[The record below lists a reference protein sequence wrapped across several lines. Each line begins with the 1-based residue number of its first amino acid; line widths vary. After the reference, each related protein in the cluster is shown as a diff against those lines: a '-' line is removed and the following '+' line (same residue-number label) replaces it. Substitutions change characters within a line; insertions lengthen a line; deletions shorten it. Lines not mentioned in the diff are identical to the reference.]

1 MPRYFVAVPLP
12 AETAELLAEVQ
23 PAVLA
28 GMRLAGRQEFHL
40 TLHFL
45 GDIPQQQDDVLRAAL
60 ARVGKN
66 AFSINLRGVGRFPP
80 DGEPRVLWAG
90 VEKCPAL
97 LDLRESVGA
106 VLTEAIGYRP
116 ETRPYSPH
124 VTLAYLDLPVSPE
137 WVERYLEENKGFE
150 GPSVPVGRFVL
161 YSSVLADNTP
171 RYREEAFFPLAG
183 SASSA

>member
-12 AETAELLAEVQ
+12 AETTELLAAVQ
-23 PAVLA
+23 PAGMP
-28 GMRLAGRQEFHL
+28 GMRLVARQEFHL

-45 GDIPQQQDDVLRAAL
+45 GEVPQQQDEVLRAAL

-66 AFSINLRGVGRFPP
+66 AFSIDLRGVGRFPA

-90 VEKCPAL
+90 VEKSPAL
-97 LDLRESVGA
+97 LDLHKSVGA
-106 VLTEAIGYRP
+106 VLTDAIGYRP
-116 ETRPYSPH
+116 EARPYSPH

-137 WVERYLEENKGFE
+137 WVERYLEENKGFQAA
-150 GPSVPVGRFVL
+150 SVPVGRFVL

-171 RYREEAFFPLAG
+171 RYWEEATFHLAG
-183 SASSA
+183 SA